1 MKDGQ
6 IAIGQIRIKNLK
18 KKILTLKL
26 FISKRF
32 FGLQNARNRLKILW
46 EHHKAYFTS
55 KTRCKGDIVEG
66 EVVVNLHGD
75 QPTLC
80 DYIKMLWRNRDV

>member
-1 MKDGQ
+1 MSDGQ

-18 KKILTLKL
+18 KNIPTLKL
-26 FISKRF
+26 FTSKGF

-46 EHHKAYFTS
+46 EHYKASFTS

-75 QPTLC
+75 QLTLC
-80 DYIKMLWRNRDV
+80 DYITMLWRN